1 MSSTASQ
8 SLINLLLESGV
19 PSTEEAAE
27 LAVNLNGGS
36 WVSQVLDSGKVDE
49 QRFLVAIGNFFRVP
63 VTSID
68 AKKIDRATLSVLPSR
83 FVFQHHILPV
93 EVKENSVVL
102 ATYDL
107 FNSIGRQLASQ
118 LLKKPVEWV
127 LVPRA
132 QVLRAMKTLYGI
144 GAETFDE
151 ILKTNRSFEV
161 LQDTETAIEL
171 NDDDP
176 EASVVKFVNQIIR
189 EAIFERA
196 TDIHVEPLEN
206 DLRIRYR
213 IDGILHEV
221 AVPPQLR
228 VLQSAIIS
236 RLKVMS
242 HMDIAERRLPQD
254 GRMNLQSNHQNID
267 VRVSTIPTVNGES
280 ISLRLL
286 SRSEQQFGFDR
297 LDLSEKQ
304 EKIIRHLLAQPNGII
319 LLTGPTGCGKSTS
332 LYCFL
337 SSINSVQR
345 RIITIEEPVEYR
357 IPGVSQID
365 VKPEIDLTFAKGL
378 RHILRQDPNV
388 VMVGE
393 IRDIE
398 TADIAIRAAMTGHLV
413 FSTLHTNDAVGGIT
427 RLLDMD
433 VEPFLLASVVKSFI
447 AQRLVRTICP
457 DCVQL
462 VDYPREYLAE
472 ISFPVKELGTR
483 FKRGAGCDQC
493 RQTGYQGRAAIYE
506 ICLIT
511 EPLRKLIMQK
521 RDGGELKQCAIAEGM
536 ETLRQDGWRRV
547 AQGKTTIEEV
557 VRVTQTDEVMAETTE
572 EAEPV
577 VAAESVDAIVANSS
591 NVPSPKA
598 WRGYGR
604 AAGDGLPRG
613 KQPSKKSDVS
623 HKLTK

>member
-1 MSSTASQ
+1 MSSAASQ
-8 SLINLLLESGV
+8 SIVDLLLAGGV
-19 PSTEEAAE
+19 ASRDEAAQ
-27 LAVNLNGGS
+27 LAQNMNGGS
-36 WVSQVLDSGKVDE
+36 WVAQVLDSGKVDE
-49 QRFLVAIGNFFRVP
+49 ERFLNAIGNHFHVP
-63 VTSID
+63 VVTIDPKSID
-68 AKKIDRATLSVLPSR
+68 RQTLSILPSR
-83 FVFQHHILPV
+83 FVFQHHILPI

-107 FNSIGRQLASQ
+107 FNSVGRQLAAQ
-118 LLKKPVEWV
+118 LLKKPAEWV

-132 QVLRAMKTLYGI
+132 QLLRAMKTLYGV

-151 ILKTNRSFEV
+151 ILKTNRAFEA
-161 LQDTETAIEL
+161 LQDIETSTDL
-171 NDDDP
+171 NADDP

-189 EAIFERA
+189 EAIVERA

-236 RLKVMS
+236 RLKVMA

-254 GRMNLQSNHQNID
+254 GRINLQSTDQNID

-286 SRSEQQFGFDR
+286 TRTEKQFGFER
-297 LDLSEKQ
+297 LDLSKKLERT
-304 EKIIRHLLAQPNGII
+304 IRKLLAQPNGII

-345 RIITIEEPVEYR
+345 RIITIEEPVEYKL
-357 IPGVSQID
+357 PGVLQMD
-365 VKPEIDLTFAKGL
+365 VKPEIEFTFARAL

-393 IRDIE
+393 IRDVE

-433 VEPFLLASVVKSFI
+433 VEPFLLASVVKAFI

-457 DCVQL
+457 ECAEK
-462 VDYPREYLAE
+462 VDYPPEYLAE
-472 ISFPVKELGTR
+472 IGFPVRELGTR
-483 FKRGAGCDQC
+483 FSRGRGCDQC

-506 ICLIT
+506 VCVIT

-521 RDGGELKQCAIAEGM
+521 RDGGELKQCAIVEGM
-536 ETLRQDGWRRV
+536 ETLRHDGWRRV
-547 AQGKTTIEEV
+547 AQAKTTIEEV

-572 EAEPV
+572 DSEPV
-577 VAAESVDAIVANSS
+577 VAGEVA
-591 NVPSPKA
+591 
-598 WRGYGR
+598 G
-604 AAGDGLPRG
+604 
-613 KQPSKKSDVS
+613 
-623 HKLTK
+623 

>member
-1 MSSTASQ
+1 MNAAPSQ

-19 PSTEEAAE
+19 PSTEEAAQ
-27 LAVNLNGGS
+27 LTTNLNGGS

-49 QRFLVAIGNFFRVP
+49 QRFLGAIGNFFRVP
-63 VTSID
+63 VVSID
-68 AKKIDRATLSVLPSR
+68 AKKIDRATLSILPSR
-83 FVFQHHILPV
+83 FVFQHHILPI
-93 EVKENSVVL
+93 ETKENSTVL

-107 FNSIGRQLASQ
+107 FNSIGRQLAGQ
-118 LLKKPVEWV
+118 LLKKPAEWV

-132 QVLRAMKTLYGI
+132 QLLRAMKTLYGV

-151 ILKTNRSFEV
+151 ILKTRGSMDV
-161 LQDTETAIEL
+161 LEDVEIAIEL
-171 NDDDP
+171 NADDP

-189 EAIFERA
+189 EAIAERA

-254 GRMNLQSNHQNID
+254 GRMNLHASNVEID

-286 SRSEQQFGFDR
+286 SRGEQQFNFER
-297 LDLSEKQ
+297 LDLGDKQ
-304 EKIIRHLLAQPNGII
+304 EEIIRNLLAQPNGII

-457 DCVQL
+457 DCVEM
-462 VDYPREYLAE
+462 VDYPRDFLAE
-472 ISFPVKELGTR
+472 IGFPVKELGTWFR
-483 FKRGAGCDQC
+483 RGAGCDQC

-506 ICLIT
+506 ICVIT
-511 EPLRKLIMQK
+511 EPLRKLIMRR
-521 RDGGELKQCAIAEGM
+521 RDGSELKQCAIAEGM
-536 ETLRQDGWRRV
+536 ETLRHDGWRRV
-547 AQGKTTIEEV
+547 AQGRTTIEEV
-557 VRVTQTDEVMAETTE
+557 VRVTQTDEVMAETSV
-572 EAEPV
+572 EAEPMV
-577 VAAESVDAIVANSS
+577 AVEAAEI
-591 NVPSPKA
+591 
-598 WRGYGR
+598 
-604 AAGDGLPRG
+604 
-613 KQPSKKSDVS
+613 
-623 HKLTK
+623 H

>member
-1 MSSTASQ
+1 MNAAVSKSIVDL
-8 SLINLLLESGV
+8 LIAGGVESR
-19 PSTEEAAE
+19 EEAAQ
-27 LAVNLNGGS
+27 LSQNLNGGS
-36 WVSQVLDSGKVDE
+36 WTTQVLDSGKVDE
-49 QRFLVAIGNFFRVP
+49 QRFLSAIGNFFRVP
-63 VTSID
+63 VVTLD
-68 AKKIDRATLSVLPSR
+68 AKTIDRQTLSILPSR
-83 FVFQHHILPV
+83 FVFQHHILPIA
-93 EVKENSVVL
+93 EKENSVVL

-107 FNSIGRQLASQ
+107 FNSAGRQLVTQ
-118 LLKKPVEWV
+118 LLKKPAEWV

-132 QVLRAMKTLYGI
+132 QLLRAMKTLYGV

-151 ILKTNRSFEV
+151 ILKTNRGFEV
-161 LQDTETAIEL
+161 LHEGETATDI
-171 NDDDP
+171 NADDP
-176 EASVVKFVNQIIR
+176 EASVVKFVNQVIR
-189 EAIFERA
+189 EAIAERA

-206 DLRIRYR
+206 DIRIRYR

-228 VLQSAIIS
+228 VLHAAIIS

-254 GRMNLQSNHQNID
+254 GRMNLHANNQEID

-286 SRSEQQFGFDR
+286 ARGGQQFGFQR
-297 LDLSEKQ
+297 LDLSERQ
-304 EKIIRHLLAQPNGII
+304 EDVIRRLLAQPNGII

-337 SSINSVQR
+337 STINSVSR
-345 RIITIEEPVEYR
+345 RIITIEEPVEYKL
-357 IPGVSQID
+357 PGVLQMD
-365 VKPEIDLTFAKGL
+365 VKPEIDFTFARGL

-393 IRDIE
+393 IRDVE

-433 VEPFLLASVVKSFI
+433 VEPFLLSSVVKSFI

-457 DCVQL
+457 ECAEKVE
-462 VDYPREYLAE
+462 YPGEYLGE
-472 ISFPVKELGTR
+472 IGFPLKELGTK
-483 FKRGAGCDQC
+483 FMRGKGCDQC

-506 ICLIT
+506 ICVVT
-511 EPLRKLIMQK
+511 EPLRKMIMQK

-547 AQGKTTIEEV
+547 AQGSTTIEEV
-557 VRVTQTDEVMAETTE
+557 VRVTQTDEVMAETSA

-577 VAAESVDAIVANSS
+577 VA
-591 NVPSPKA
+591 
-598 WRGYGR
+598 G
-604 AAGDGLPRG
+604 
-613 KQPSKKSDVS
+613 
-623 HKLTK
+623 

>member
-1 MSSTASQ
+1 MSSPANQ
-8 SLINLLLESGV
+8 SLVNLLLESGV
-19 PSTEEAAE
+19 PSTEEAAQ

-49 QRFLVAIGNFFRVP
+49 QRFLAGIGNFFRVP
-63 VTSID
+63 VVSIE
-68 AKKIDRATLSVLPSR
+68 AKKIDRETLSILPSR
-83 FVFQHHILPV
+83 FVFQHHILPI
-93 EVKENSVVL
+93 EVKENSVLL

-118 LLKKPVEWV
+118 LLKKPAEWV

-132 QVLRAMKTLYGI
+132 QLLRAMKTLYGV

-151 ILKTNRSFEV
+151 ILKTNRAFEI
-161 LQDTETAIEL
+161 LQDAETSTDLTA
-171 NDDDP
+171 DDP

-189 EAIFERA
+189 EAIIERA
-196 TDIHVEPLEN
+196 TDIHVEPIEN

-228 VLQSAIIS
+228 LLQSAIIS
-236 RLKVMS
+236 RLKVMA

-254 GRMNLQSNHQNID
+254 GRINLQAADQSID

-286 SRSEQQFGFDR
+286 SRSEQHFGFER

-304 EKIIRHLLAQPNGII
+304 SRIIRHLLAQPNSII

-393 IRDIE
+393 IRDVE

-433 VEPFLLASVVKSFI
+433 VEPFLLSSVVKSFI

-457 DCVQL
+457 ECAEKVE
-462 VDYPREYLAE
+462 YPGEYLGE
-472 ISFPVKELGTR
+472 IGFPLKELGTK
-483 FKRGAGCDQC
+483 FMRGKGCDQC
-493 RQTGYQGRAAIYE
+493 RQTGYQGRAAIYV
-506 ICLIT
+506 ICLVT
-511 EPLRKLIMQK
+511 EPLRKMIKQK
-521 RDGGELKQCAIAEGM
+521 RDVGELKQCAIREGM
-536 ETLRQDGWRRV
+536 ETLRNDGWRRV
-547 AQGKTTIEEV
+547 AQGSTTIEEV
-557 VRVTQTDEVMAETTE
+557 VRVTQTDEVMAETSA
-572 EAEPV
+572 EAEQV
-577 VAAESVDAIVANSS
+577 VA
-591 NVPSPKA
+591 
-598 WRGYGR
+598 G
-604 AAGDGLPRG
+604 
-613 KQPSKKSDVS
+613 
-623 HKLTK
+623 

>member
-1 MSSTASQ
+1 MNAAVSKSIVDL
-8 SLINLLLESGV
+8 LIAGGVESR
-19 PSTEEAAE
+19 EEAAQ
-27 LAVNLNGGS
+27 LAQNLNGGS
-36 WVSQVLDSGKVDE
+36 WTTQVLDSGKVDE
-49 QRFLVAIGNFFRVP
+49 QRFLAAIGNFFRVP
-63 VTSID
+63 VVTLD
-68 AKKIDRATLSVLPSR
+68 AKAIDRQTLSILPSR
-83 FVFQHHILPV
+83 FVFQHHILPIA
-93 EVKENSVVL
+93 EKDNSVVL

-107 FNSIGRQLASQ
+107 FNSAGRQLVTQ
-118 LLKKPVEWV
+118 LLKKPAEWV

-132 QVLRAMKTLYGI
+132 QLLRVMKTLYGV

-151 ILKTNRSFEV
+151 ILKTNRAFEP
-161 LQDTETAIEL
+161 LMEGETSTDL
-171 NDDDP
+171 NADDP

-189 EAIFERA
+189 EAIVERA

-228 VLQSAIIS
+228 LLQSAIIS
-236 RLKVMS
+236 RLKVMA

-254 GRMNLQSNHQNID
+254 GRIQLHAHNQEID

-286 SRSEQQFGFDR
+286 SRSAQQFGFDR

-304 EKIIRHLLAQPNGII
+304 QQMIRNLLAQPNGII
-319 LLTGPTGCGKSTS
+319 LVTGPTGCGKSTS

-357 IPGVSQID
+357 LPGVSQID

-393 IRDIE
+393 IRDVE

-457 DCVQL
+457 DCVQT

-472 ISFPVKELGTR
+472 IGLPVKELGTR
-483 FKRGAGCDQC
+483 FQRGAGCDQC
-493 RQTGYQGRAAIYE
+493 RHTGYQGRAAIYE
-506 ICLIT
+506 VCVIT

-521 RDGGELKQCAIAEGM
+521 RDGGELKQCAVAEGM

-572 EAEPV
+572 EAGPV
-577 VAAESVDAIVANSS
+577 VAGEAAEI
-591 NVPSPKA
+591 
-598 WRGYGR
+598 
-604 AAGDGLPRG
+604 
-613 KQPSKKSDVS
+613 
-623 HKLTK
+623 H

>member
-1 MSSTASQ
+1 MNPTASQ
-8 SLINLLLESGV
+8 SVVDLLLASGV
-19 PSTEEAAE
+19 SSREEAAQ
-27 LAVNLNGGS
+27 LAQNMNGGS
-36 WVSQVLDSGKVDE
+36 WTAQVLDSGKVDE
-49 QRFLVAIGNFFRVP
+49 QRFLGAIGKFFRVP
-63 VTSID
+63 VISLDPKTIT
-68 AKKIDRATLSVLPSR
+68 RETLSILPSR
-83 FVFQHHILPV
+83 FVFQHHILPI
-93 EVKENSVVL
+93 EVKESSVVL

-107 FNSIGRQLASQ
+107 FNSLGRQLAGQ
-118 LLKKPVEWV
+118 LLKKPAEWV

-132 QVLRAMKTLYGI
+132 QLLRTMKSLYGV

-151 ILKTNRSFEV
+151 ILKSKRDFEI
-161 LQDTETAIEL
+161 LQEGETATDI
-171 NDDDP
+171 NADDP
-176 EASVVKFVNQIIR
+176 EASVVKFVNQVIR
-189 EAIFERA
+189 EAIVERA
-196 TDIHVEPLEN
+196 TDIHVEPLEA
-206 DLRIRYR
+206 DIRIRYR

-228 VLQSAIIS
+228 LLHSAIIS

-254 GRMNLQSNHQNID
+254 GRMNLQANGSEID

-286 SRSEQQFGFDR
+286 SRGGQHFGFSR
-297 LDLSEKQ
+297 LDLGKKQ
-304 EKIIRHLLAQPNGII
+304 EKTIRHLLTQPNGII

-337 SSINSVQR
+337 STINSVSR
-345 RIITIEEPVEYR
+345 RIITIEEPVEYKL
-357 IPGVSQID
+357 PGVLQMD
-365 VKPEIDLTFAKGL
+365 VKPEIDFTFAKGL
-378 RHILRQDPNV
+378 RHILRQDPNI

-393 IRDIE
+393 IRDVE

-447 AQRLVRTICP
+447 AQRLVRTVCP
-457 DCVQL
+457 ECTEK
-462 VDYPREYLAE
+462 VDYPADYLAE
-472 ISFPVKELGTR
+472 IGFPVKELGTK
-483 FKRGAGCDQC
+483 FMRGKGCEHC

-506 ICLIT
+506 VCLVT
-511 EPLRKLIMQK
+511 EPLRKLIMK
-521 RDGGELKQCAIAEGM
+521 KKDGGELKQCAISEGM

-547 AQGKTTIEEV
+547 AAGSTTIEEV

-577 VAAESVDAIVANSS
+577 T
-591 NVPSPKA
+591 
-598 WRGYGR
+598 R
-604 AAGDGLPRG
+604 
-613 KQPSKKSDVS
+613 
-623 HKLTK
+623 

>member
-1 MSSTASQ
+1 
-8 SLINLLLESGV
+8 
-19 PSTEEAAE
+19 
-27 LAVNLNGGS
+27 
-36 WVSQVLDSGKVDE
+36 
-49 QRFLVAIGNFFRVP
+49 
-63 VTSID
+63 
-68 AKKIDRATLSVLPSR
+68 
-83 FVFQHHILPV
+83 
-93 EVKENSVVL
+93 
-102 ATYDL
+102 
-107 FNSIGRQLASQ
+107 
-118 LLKKPVEWV
+118 
-127 LVPRA
+127 
-132 QVLRAMKTLYGI
+132 
-144 GAETFDE
+144 
-151 ILKTNRSFEV
+151 
-161 LQDTETAIEL
+161 
-171 NDDDP
+171 
-176 EASVVKFVNQIIR
+176 
-189 EAIFERA
+189 
-196 TDIHVEPLEN
+196 
-206 DLRIRYR
+206 
-213 IDGILHEV
+213 
-221 AVPPQLR
+221 
-228 VLQSAIIS
+228 
-236 RLKVMS
+236 
-242 HMDIAERRLPQD
+242 MDIAERRLPQD
-254 GRMNLQSNHQNID
+254 GRMNLLAGNVEID

-286 SRSEQQFGFDR
+286 SRGEQQFNFER
-297 LDLSEKQ
+297 LDLSDKQ
-304 EKIIRHLLAQPNGII
+304 EKVIRNLLAQPNGII

-457 DCVQL
+457 DCVGV
-462 VDYPREYLAE
+462 VDYPRDYLAE
-472 ISFPVKELGTR
+472 IGVPVKELGTR
-483 FKRGAGCDQC
+483 FRRGAGCDQC

-506 ICLIT
+506 ICVIT
-511 EPLRKLIMQK
+511 EPLRRLIMQR
-521 RDGGELKQCAIAEGM
+521 RDGSELKQCAIAEGM

-577 VAAESVDAIVANSS
+577 VATGAAEM
-591 NVPSPKA
+591 
-598 WRGYGR
+598 R
-604 AAGDGLPRG
+604 
-613 KQPSKKSDVS
+613 
-623 HKLTK
+623 

>member
-1 MSSTASQ
+1 MSSPASP

-19 PSTEEAAE
+19 TSTEDAAQ

-49 QRFLVAIGNFFRVP
+49 QRFLAAIGNFFRVP
-63 VTSID
+63 VTSVD
-68 AKKIDRATLSVLPSR
+68 AKKIDRATLSALPSR
-83 FVFQHHILPV
+83 FVFQHHILPI
-93 EVKENSVVL
+93 EVKENAVVL

-118 LLKKPVEWV
+118 LLKKPAEWV

-132 QVLRAMKTLYGI
+132 QVLRAMKTLYGV

-151 ILKTNRSFEV
+151 ILKTNRSFEA
-161 LQDTETAIEL
+161 LQDTDTAIDM

-254 GRMNLQSNHQNID
+254 GRINLQSNNQNID

-286 SRSEQQFGFDR
+286 IRSEQQFGFDR
-297 LDLSEKQ
+297 LDLSENQ
-304 EKIIRHLLAQPNGII
+304 EKIVRHLLAQPNGII

-345 RIITIEEPVEYR
+345 RIITVEEPVEYR
-357 IPGVSQID
+357 IAGVSQIE

-393 IRDIE
+393 IRDVE
-398 TADIAIRAAMTGHLV
+398 TADISIRAAMTGHLV

-433 VEPFLLASVVKSFI
+433 VEPFLLSSVVKSFI
-447 AQRLVRTICP
+447 AQRLVRTICSE
-457 DCVQL
+457 CSQL

-472 ISFPVKELGTR
+472 IGFPVKELGTR
-483 FKRGAGCDQC
+483 FQRGAGCDQC

-506 ICLIT
+506 ICVIT

-536 ETLRQDGWRRV
+536 NTLRQDGWRRV
-547 AQGKTTIEEV
+547 SQGKTTIEEV

-572 EAEPV
+572 EAQPM
-577 VAAESVDAIVANSS
+577 VA
-591 NVPSPKA
+591 
-598 WRGYGR
+598 G
-604 AAGDGLPRG
+604 
-613 KQPSKKSDVS
+613 
-623 HKLTK
+623 

>member
-1 MSSTASQ
+1 VNPTASQ
-8 SLINLLLESGV
+8 SVIDLLLASGV
-19 PSTEEAAE
+19 PSRDEAVQ
-27 LAVNLNGGS
+27 LASNLNGGS
-36 WVSQVLDSGKVDE
+36 WTSQVLDSGKVDE
-49 QRFLVAIGNFFRVP
+49 NRFLGVIGNFFHVP
-63 VTSID
+63 FISID
-68 AKKIDRATLSVLPSR
+68 PKTIDRQTLSILPSR
-83 FVFQHHILPV
+83 FVFQHHILPIA
-93 EVKENSVVL
+93 VKENSVVL

-107 FNSIGRQLASQ
+107 FNSVGRQLASQ
-118 LLKKPVEWV
+118 LLKKPAEWV
-127 LVPRA
+127 LVPRG
-132 QVLRAMKTLYGI
+132 QVLRAMKTLYGV

-151 ILKTNRSFEV
+151 ILKTNRAFEV
-161 LQDTETAIEL
+161 LQDGETSTDLTA
-171 NDDDP
+171 DDP

-189 EAIFERA
+189 EAIIERA

-228 VLQSAIIS
+228 LLQSAIIS
-236 RLKVMS
+236 RLKVMA

-254 GRMNLQSNHQNID
+254 GRMNLHANKQEID

-297 LDLSEKQ
+297 LDLGKRQ
-304 EKIIRHLLAQPNGII
+304 ERIIRHLLGQPNGII

-357 IPGVSQID
+357 LPGVSQID

-393 IRDIE
+393 IRDVE

-457 DCVQL
+457 ECVGL
-462 VDYPREYLAE
+462 VEYPREHLAE
-472 ISFPVKELGTR
+472 IGFPVKELGTQFR
-483 FKRGAGCDQC
+483 RGAGCDQC

-506 ICLIT
+506 ICVVS

-577 VAAESVDAIVANSS
+577 VA
-591 NVPSPKA
+591 
-598 WRGYGR
+598 G
-604 AAGDGLPRG
+604 
-613 KQPSKKSDVS
+613 
-623 HKLTK
+623 

>member
-1 MSSTASQ
+1 MNSPASK
-8 SLINLLLESGV
+8 SVIDLLVAGGV
-19 PSTEEAAE
+19 PSRDEAAQ
-27 LAVNLNGGS
+27 LVSNLNGGS
-36 WVSQVLDSGKVDE
+36 WVGQVLDSGKVDE
-49 QRFLVAIGNFFRVP
+49 NRFLGAIGDFFRVP
-63 VTSID
+63 IVSID
-68 AKKIDRATLSVLPSR
+68 PKTIDRETLSALPSR
-83 FVFQHHILPV
+83 FVFQHHILPI
-93 EVKENSVVL
+93 ESKENSIVL
-102 ATYDL
+102 GTYDL
-107 FNSIGRQLASQ
+107 FNSVGRQLASQ
-118 LLKKPVEWV
+118 LLKKPAEWV

-132 QVLRAMKTLYGI
+132 QLLRAIKTLYGV

-151 ILKTNRSFEV
+151 ILKTNRAFEI
-161 LQDTETAIEL
+161 LQDGETSTDL
-171 NDDDP
+171 NADDP

-189 EAIFERA
+189 EAIVERA
-196 TDIHVEPLEN
+196 TDIHVEPQEN

-236 RLKVMS
+236 RLKVMA

-254 GRMNLQSNHQNID
+254 GRMNLHATNQEID

-286 SRSEQQFGFDR
+286 SRGEQQFGFER
-297 LDLSEKQ
+297 LDLGIEQ

-357 IPGVSQID
+357 LPGVSQID

-393 IRDIE
+393 IRDVE

-457 DCVQL
+457 DCAEK
-462 VDYPREYLAE
+462 VDYPPEQLAE
-472 ISFPVKELGTR
+472 ISFPVRELGTR
-483 FKRGAGCDQC
+483 FSRGRGCDQC

-506 ICLIT
+506 VCVIT

-547 AQGKTTIEEV
+547 AQAKTTIEEV
-557 VRVTQTDEVMAETTE
+557 VRVTQTDEVMAETSE
-572 EAEPV
+572 EAQPV
-577 VAAESVDAIVANSS
+577 VA
-591 NVPSPKA
+591 
-598 WRGYGR
+598 G
-604 AAGDGLPRG
+604 AATVLG
-613 KQPSKKSDVS
+613 
-623 HKLTK
+623 